1 MHNET
6 INVVELEKLN
16 DNQQVKVTIY
26 CVDMEMKAHLG
37 KFINENKNLVG
48 EVEVYPMAAVGNK
61 SETEILNFILSFGVD
76 TLNTVKDELITMYVG
91 HLVSEFKNRNQK
103 CEVKEKGNDTD
114 VRK

>member
-26 CVDMEMKAHLG
+26 CVDMEMKAYLK
-37 KFINENKNLVG
+37 KFINENKNLVS
-48 EVEVYPMAAVGNK
+48 EVEVYPMASVGNK
-61 SETEILNFILSFGVD
+61 SETEILNFILSFGMD
-76 TLNTVKDELITMYVG
+76 TLDTAKDELITMYVG
-91 HLVSEFKNRNQK
+91 YLVSELKNRNQK
-103 CEVKEKGNDTD
+103 CEVKEKDNDTD

>member
-16 DNQQVKVTIY
+16 DNQQVKVTIH

-37 KFINENKNLVG
+37 KFLNENKNLVG
-48 EVEVYPMAAVGNK
+48 EIEVYPMASVGNK
-61 SETEILNFILSFGVD
+61 SETEVLNFILSFGKD
-76 TLNTVKDELITMYVG
+76 ILDTVKDELVTLYVG
-91 HLVSEFKNRNQK
+91 YLVSEFKKRNQK
-103 CEVKEKGNDTD
+103 YEVKEKGNDTD